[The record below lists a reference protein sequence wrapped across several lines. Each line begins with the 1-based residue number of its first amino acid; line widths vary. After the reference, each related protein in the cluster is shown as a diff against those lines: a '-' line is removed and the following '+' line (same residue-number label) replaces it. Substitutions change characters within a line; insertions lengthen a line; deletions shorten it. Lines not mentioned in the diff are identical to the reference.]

1 MQRFKDSKMW
11 VGKGRKMCLI
21 HILWSLYK
29 LRLWWDINVLYLII
43 NINRWEQWQG
53 KKKKQYKITFRGILF
68 QSSCVGVS
76 FLKRMRFTQQYQ
88 YCDSIYRTLNKLN
101 MVLVKMHTNA
111 FHTWKRRVEFNHSNF
126 SITEIYLCN
135 S

>member
-1 MQRFKDSKMW
+1 MT
-11 VGKGRKMCLI
+11 G
-21 HILWSLYK
+21 
-29 LRLWWDINVLYLII
+29 
-43 NINRWEQWQG
+43 E
-53 KKKKQYKITFRGILF
+53 KKKQYKITFRGILF

-111 FHTWKRRVEFNHSNF
+111 FHT
-126 SITEIYLCN
+126 
-135 S
+135 

>member
-1 MQRFKDSKMW
+1 MM
-11 VGKGRKMCLI
+11 G
-21 HILWSLYK
+21 YK
-29 LRLWWDINVLYLII
+29 CSISNNKYKQMRTMTG
-43 NINRWEQWQG
+43 E
-53 KKKKQYKITFRGILF
+53 KKKSSIRLHLEAILF

-111 FHTWKRRVEFNHSNF
+111 FHT
-126 SITEIYLCN
+126 
-135 S
+135 

>member
-1 MQRFKDSKMW
+1 M
-11 VGKGRKMCLI
+11 G
-21 HILWSLYK
+21 YK
-29 LRLWWDINVLYLII
+29 CSISNNKYKQMRTMTG
-43 NINRWEQWQG
+43 E
-53 KKKKQYKITFRGILF
+53 KKKQYKITFRGILF

-111 FHTWKRRVEFNHSNF
+111 FHT
-126 SITEIYLCN
+126 
-135 S
+135 